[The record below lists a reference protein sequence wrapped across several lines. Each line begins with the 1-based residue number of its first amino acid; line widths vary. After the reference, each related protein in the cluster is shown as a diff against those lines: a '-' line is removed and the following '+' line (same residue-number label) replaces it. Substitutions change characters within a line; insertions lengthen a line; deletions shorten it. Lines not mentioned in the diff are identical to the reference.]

1 MMADASPLYRLLY
14 VSENRIEGEVADVA
28 REIETILDAS
38 RRHNDALGITGA
50 LIFNCGFFA
59 QVLEGSR
66 EAVERMFELIRQDPR
81 HDKIQLI
88 FAGEVEAREFP
99 HWTMAYIGRSPS
111 WEKAL
116 GWIKDDTHFAPDER
130 CDRLFRIVMEMAYDS
145 ELSPDRSF
153 SDSGRS

>member
-1 MMADASPLYRLLY
+1 MADASPLYRLLY
-14 VSENRIEGEVADVA
+14 VSENRIAGAVADVA
-28 REIETILDAS
+28 REIEAILDAS

-59 QVLEGSR
+59 QVLEGPR
-66 EAVERMFELIRQDPR
+66 DAVELIFEVICKDPR
-81 HDKIQLI
+81 HNKIQVI
-88 FAGEVEAREFP
+88 SAGEVEAREFP

-130 CDRLFRIVMEMAYDS
+130 CDRLFKIVMEMAYDS

-153 SDSGRS
+153 SESSRS